1 MLSGKQVRVRV
12 VKTKLVPLFI
22 EAEDRHWQ
30 EVADRLLAIFRALPG
45 SSREAMEE
53 EIRETVGDQPT
64 QLIEQGLA
72 KLLEDRC
79 EFEVQSDVAPDV
91 VREVVFRLGGAH
103 RLLHDTLDRD
113 AVLAEAATELAL
125 TAEQVE
131 KSMFAD
137 LRDAQNI
144 LSFQDI
150 SGEHLLHR
158 YNVSLVQ
165 ALLMRATG
173 VVVQIYGE
181 TPARYRQIFRK
192 LKFFRLIADLEKI
205 GEDAWTLK
213 IDGPLSLF
221 SSTQKYGFQLAC
233 FFPQIVL
240 CARFEMTA
248 RVRWGTQKVEK
259 IVAINDGH
267 GLKTNAADSA
277 GWSPK
282 ELEMFAD
289 SFRAKVADWTLSDD
303 PAIVPLETG
312 FWVPDFVM
320 THKKDGR
327 QVYLEIPGF
336 WRRKNLGE
344 LIARLEASIPGQYVL
359 AISEHTSVDESA
371 SADELMGVYRY
382 KRTPLPDE
390 VVARAEAG
398 GVRTG

>member
-12 VKTKLVPLFI
+12 VKTKLIPLFI

-30 EVADRLLAIFRALPG
+30 EVANRLLAIFRALPG
-45 SSREAMEE
+45 STREEMEE
-53 EIRETVGDQPT
+53 EIAETVGDQPT
-64 QLIEQGLA
+64 QLVEQGLA

-79 EFEVQSDVAPDV
+79 EFEVQADIAPDV

-103 RLLHDTLDRD
+103 RLAHNTLDRD
-113 AVLAEAATELAL
+113 AVLAEAALELSL
-125 TAEQVE
+125 STDQVE

-137 LRDAQNI
+137 LRDAQSI
-144 LSFQDI
+144 LAFQDI
-150 SGEHLLHR
+150 SSERLLHR

-181 TPARYRQIFRK
+181 SPARYRQIFRK
-192 LKFFRLIADLEKI
+192 LKFFRLIAELEKI

-233 FFPQIVL
+233 FFPQLVL

-259 IVAINDGH
+259 VVAINDGH
-267 GLKTNAADSA
+267 GLKTDAADAA

-282 ELEMFAD
+282 ELEMFAE
-289 SFRAKVADWTLSDD
+289 SFRTKISEWTLSDD
-303 PAIVPLETG
+303 PAIVPLKSG

-320 THKKDGR
+320 THKKDKR
-327 QVYLEIPGF
+327 QVYLDIPGF

-344 LIARLEASIPGQYVL
+344 LLARLEESIPGQYVL

-371 SADELMGVYRY
+371 NADELKGVYRY
-382 KRTPLPDE
+382 KRTPLPEE
-390 VVARAEAG
+390 VVARAEA
-398 GVRTG
+398 R